1 MCTAVET
8 RPERAIYNMGVA
20 LRLIEGVLD
29 DLDRELRKP
38 IARTPDG
45 RIVDHVMTALR
56 IVERLE
62 GPSTEGPSS
71 QLRTELKGELESLL
85 TDLRR
90 GVTPAMA
97 G

>member
-1 MCTAVET
+1 MSATLET
-8 RPERAIYNMGVA
+8 RPERALYNMGVA
-20 LRLIEGVLD
+20 IRLIEGVLD

-38 IARTPDG
+38 IARADG

-62 GPSTEGPSS
+62 IPTTESPSS
-71 QLRTELKGELESLL
+71 ELRTELKGQLESLL
-85 TDLRR
+85 TDLKR
-90 GVTPAMA
+90 GRTPAMA

>member
-1 MCTAVET
+1 MSTTLET
-8 RPERAIYNMGVA
+8 RPERALYNMGVA
-20 LRLIEGVLD
+20 IRLIEGVLD

-38 IARTPDG
+38 VGRADG

-62 GPSTEGPSS
+62 TPTTGSPSS
-71 QLRTELKGELESLL
+71 ELRTELKGQLESLL

-90 GVTPAMA
+90 GATPAMA